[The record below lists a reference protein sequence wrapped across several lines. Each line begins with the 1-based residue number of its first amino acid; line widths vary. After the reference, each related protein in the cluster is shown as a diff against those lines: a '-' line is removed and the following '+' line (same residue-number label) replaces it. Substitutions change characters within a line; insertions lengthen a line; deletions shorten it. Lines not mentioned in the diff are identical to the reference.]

1 MYIINHLEVM
11 TIWFDPFLKSK
22 NKQTKSRTFIES
34 MLERFSYKV
43 IEIKE
48 NKEIDISKTKHKHQ
62 ILYMSTS
69 F

>member
-48 NKEIDISKTKHKHQ
+48 NRRRN
-62 ILYMSTS
+62 
-69 F
+69 